1 MKKLMFVALLALS
14 GCQEPPATAEPD
26 QRAKLDSG
34 QVALVAVA
42 PDGTKL
48 WAVKAGRIV
57 YFSSAGTQ
65 TYHNEPCGRSCTRR
79 VEDEVPAA
87 Q

>member
-1 MKKLMFVALLALS
+1 MKRSILILALGLAACS
-14 GCQEPPATAEPD
+14 EPPATTEPAEK
-26 QRAKLDSG
+26 AKLDSG

-48 WAVKAGRIV
+48 WAVKGYRII
-57 YFSSAGTQ
+57 YFSSSGTQ
-65 TYHNEPCGRSCTRR
+65 TYHNESCGRTCNRR
-79 VEDEVPAA
+79 VDDAVPAA